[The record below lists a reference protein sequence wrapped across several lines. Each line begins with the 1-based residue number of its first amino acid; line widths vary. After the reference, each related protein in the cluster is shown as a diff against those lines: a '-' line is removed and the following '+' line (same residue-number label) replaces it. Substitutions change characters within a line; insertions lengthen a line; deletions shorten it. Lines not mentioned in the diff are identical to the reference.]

1 MLNYSINRLLSA
13 LFVAHTTQFAN
24 PGWHYLQHGSG
35 VHSLSEGGSMVS
47 LVSPDDKDLTIIIE
61 TMVRSLRSSVAD
73 YHINVQ
79 TCHLDDS

>member
-1 MLNYSINRLLSA
+1 
-13 LFVAHTTQFAN
+13 
-24 PGWHYLQHGSG
+24 
-35 VHSLSEGGSMVS
+35 MVS